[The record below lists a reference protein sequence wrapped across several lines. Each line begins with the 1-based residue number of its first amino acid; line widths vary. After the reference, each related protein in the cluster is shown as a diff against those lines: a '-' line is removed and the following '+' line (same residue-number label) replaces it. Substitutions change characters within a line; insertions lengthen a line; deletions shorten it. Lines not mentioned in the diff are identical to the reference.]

1 MEYPSHDKAK
11 AGAFRFNTD
20 SSQLEIYVDG
30 EWTGLIGNPS
40 VNVTRAIFAGGGSTS
55 DVMQYVNIPT
65 TGDAVDF
72 GDLTLGRSWLTA
84 ACGNRTRGYWM
95 GGYMSPA
102 PKASDRIDYANFA
115 TTGNASDFGNLSDSR
130 LAAAG
135 CSNET
140 RGLAGGGNPSNSASK
155 TAGIEYFQLST
166 QGDGA
171 TFGNLDEALGMGGG
185 GFGSKIRGFFAGGY
199 APSQTDDIQ
208 YVTFSTLGNTQE
220 FGDMRSSNYEIG
232 ACGTNA
238 TRGIIAGG
246 SSPSTDIMQFITL
259 SSLGNAADFGTISS
273 GGGQSCMGGGS
284 SHIRFV
290 MGGIGSPNA
299 NDDIDYVHFSTLGNS
314 IDFGDLL
321 AAQQIGGCAS
331 NGHGGLS

>member
-1 MEYPSHDKAK
+1 MEYPSLDKPK

-40 VNVTRAIFAGGGSTS
+40 VNVTRAVFAGGGTTS
-55 DVMQYVNIPT
+55 DVMQYVNITT
-65 TGDAVDF
+65 TGNATDF
-72 GDLTLGRSWLTA
+72 GNLTLGRSWLTG

-95 GGYMSPA
+95 GGYMSPS

-115 TTGNASDFGNLSDSR
+115 TTGNAADFGNLSDSR
-130 LAAAG
+130 LAGAG

-140 RGLAGGGNPSNSASK
+140 RGLCGGGNPSNSASK

-171 TFGNLDEALGMGGG
+171 TFGNLDEALGGVM

-199 APSQTDDIQ
+199 APSKTDDIQ
-208 YVTFSTLGNTQE
+208 YVSFSTLGNAKE
-220 FGDMRSSNYEIG
+220 FGDLKGPTHEIG
-232 ACGTNA
+232 ATGTNA
-238 TRGIIAGG
+238 TRGIMAGG
-246 SSPSTDIMQFITL
+246 SNSMGAVMQYVTL
-259 SSLGNAADFGTISS
+259 SSLGNSADFGTVSS
-273 GGGQSCMGGGS
+273 GGGNSCMGGGS

-290 MGGIGSPNA
+290 MGGLASPNA
-299 NDDIDYVHFSTLGNS
+299 NDEIEYVHFSTLGNS

>member
-1 MEYPSHDKAK
+1 MEYPSLDKPI

-20 SSQLEIYVDG
+20 SSQLEIYDG
-30 EWTGLIGNPS
+30 NQWTGLISNPS
-40 VNVTRAIFAGGGSTS
+40 INVARAIFAGGGSTS
-55 DVMQYVNIPT
+55 DVMQYVNITT

-72 GDLTLGRSWLTA
+72 GNLTLGRSWLTA
-84 ACGNRTRGYWM
+84 ACGNRTRGYWA

-115 TTGNASDFGNLSDSR
+115 TSGNAIDFGNLSDSR

-140 RGLAGGGNPSNSASK
+140 RGLVGGGNPSNSASK

-171 TFGNLDEALGMGGG
+171 TFGNLDEALAMGGG

-199 APSQTDDIQ
+199 APTKTDDIQ
-208 YVTFSTLGNTQE
+208 YVNFSTLGNTQE
-220 FGDMRSSNYEIG
+220 FGNLKAATHEIG

-238 TRGIIAGG
+238 TRGIMAGG
-246 SSPSTDIMQFITL
+246 SNSMDAVMQYITL
-259 SSLGNAADFGTISS
+259 STLGNSADFGTISS

-290 MGGIGSPNA
+290 MGGLGSPNA
-299 NDDIDYVHFSTLGNS
+299 NNVIEYVHFSTLGNS

-331 NGHGGLS
+331 NGHGGL

>member
-1 MEYPSHDKAK
+1 MEYPSFDKPT

-40 VNVTRAIFAGGGSTS
+40 VNVTRAVFAGGGTTS
-55 DVMQYVNIPT
+55 DVMQYVNITT
-65 TGDAVDF
+65 TGNATDF
-72 GDLTLGRSWLTA
+72 GNLTLGRSWLTG

-130 LAAAG
+130 LAGAG

-140 RGLAGGGNPSNSASK
+140 RGLVGGGNPSNSASK
-155 TAGIEYFQLST
+155 TAGIEYFQLT
-166 QGDGA
+166 TKGDGA
-171 TFGNLDEALGMGGG
+171 TFGNLDEALSGVM

-199 APSQTDDIQ
+199 APTKTNDIQ
-208 YVTFSTLGNTQE
+208 YVNFSTLGDAQE
-220 FGDMRSSNYEIG
+220 FGDLKAATHEIG
-232 ACGTNA
+232 ATGTNT
-238 TRGIIAGG
+238 TRGIMAGG
-246 SSPSTDIMQFITL
+246 SNSMDAVMQYITL
-259 SSLGNAADFGTISS
+259 STLGNSADFGTISS

-299 NDDIDYVHFSTLGNS
+299 NNVIEYVQFSTLGNS

>member
-1 MEYPSHDKAK
+1 MEYPSLDKPT

-20 SSQLEIYVDG
+20 SNQLEIYDG
-30 EWTGLIGNPS
+30 NQWTGLIGNPS
-40 VNVTRAIFAGGGSTS
+40 VGVTRAIFAGGGTTS

-65 TGDAVDF
+65 AGNALDF

-95 GGYMSPA
+95 GGYMSPS

-115 TTGNASDFGNLSDSR
+115 TTGNAADFGNLSDSR

-140 RGLAGGGNPSNSASK
+140 RGLCGGGNPSNSASK
-155 TAGIEYFQLST
+155 TAGIEYFQLTT

-171 TFGNLDEALGMGGG
+171 TFGDLDEALGGVM

-199 APSQTDDIQ
+199 APTTTNDIQ
-208 YVTFSTLGNTQE
+208 YVSFSTLGNAQE
-220 FGDMRSSNYEIG
+220 FGDMKAATHEIG
-232 ACGTNA
+232 ATGTNT
-238 TRGIIAGG
+238 TRGIVAGG
-246 SSPSTDIMQFITL
+246 SGSPDAMQYITL
-259 SSLGNAADFGTISS
+259 STLGNSADFGTISS

-284 SHIRFV
+284 SNIRFV

-299 NDDIDYVHFSTLGNS
+299 NNVIEYVHFSTLGNS

>member
-1 MEYPSHDKAK
+1 MEYPSLDKPK
-11 AGAFRFNTD
+11 AGACRFNTD
-20 SSQLEIYVDG
+20 SSQLEIYDG
-30 EWTGLIGNPS
+30 NQWTGLISNPS
-40 VNVTRAIFAGGGSTS
+40 VSVTRAIFAGGGSTS

-65 TGDAVDF
+65 TGDAIDF

-84 ACGNRTRGYWM
+84 ACGNRTRGYWA

-115 TTGNASDFGNLSDSR
+115 TTGNASDFCNLSDSR

-140 RGLAGGGNPSNSASK
+140 RGLVGGGNPSNSASK

-199 APSQTDDIQ
+199 SPTQTNDIQ
-208 YVTFSTLGNTQE
+208 YVNFSTLGNTQE
-220 FGDMRSSNYEIG
+220 FGDMRAANYEIG

-238 TRGIIAGG
+238 TRGIMAGG
-246 SSPSTDIMQFITL
+246 SSPSADIMQFITL
-259 SSLGNAADFGTISS
+259 STLGNSADFGTISS

-284 SHIRFV
+284 SNIRFV

-299 NDDIDYVHFSTLGNS
+299 NNVIEYVHFSTLGNS
-314 IDFGDLL
+314 VDFGDLL

-331 NGHGGLS
+331 NGHGGL

>member
-1 MEYPSHDKAK
+1 MEYPSPDKPN

-20 SSQLEIYVDG
+20 SSQLEIYDG
-30 EWTGLIGNPS
+30 NQWTGILGNPS
-40 VNVTRAIFAGGGSTS
+40 VSVTRAVFAGGGTTS

-65 TGDAVDF
+65 AGNALDF

-84 ACGNRTRGYWM
+84 ACGNRNRGYWM

-115 TTGNASDFGNLSDSR
+115 TTGNATDFGNLNDSR
-130 LAAAG
+130 LATSG

-140 RGLAGGGNPSNSASK
+140 RGLVGGGNPSNSASK
-155 TAGIEYFQLST
+155 TANIEYFQLHT
-166 QGDGA
+166 HGGGA
-171 TFGNLDEALGMGGG
+171 TFGNLDEPLSGVM

-199 APSQTDDIQ
+199 APSKTDDIQ
-208 YVTFSTLGNTQE
+208 YVSFSTLGNTQE
-220 FGDMRSSNYEIG
+220 FGDLKGPTHEIG
-232 ACGTNA
+232 ATGTNA
-238 TRGIIAGG
+238 TRGIMAGG
-246 SSPSTDIMQFITL
+246 SNSMGAVMQYVTL
-259 SSLGNAADFGTISS
+259 STLGNSADFGTISS

-284 SHIRFV
+284 SHIRLV

-299 NDDIDYVHFSTLGNS
+299 NNVIEYVQFSTLGNS